1 MRKTIWIQGETL
13 NDYHFHE
20 QCKPSLLL
28 FEKKK
33 KERMNEMNWENPK
46 EQQEN

>member
-1 MRKTIWIQGETL
+1 MQTEFIVVWKE
-13 NDYHFHE
+13 
-20 QCKPSLLL
+20 
-28 FEKKK
+28 K